1 MLIGTCCLVAV
12 RLVPLHSKVLQRAVM
27 QLLVATF
34 FDSFA
39 ADNFLN
45 LLYGRSGTHNY

>member
-1 MLIGTCCLVAV
+1 MLTGNCCLPAV
-12 RLVPLHSKVLQRAVM
+12 RRVSLHCKVLQRAIM

-45 LLYGRSGTHNY
+45 